1 MLRRGCIMERSPV
14 FTSAAAEREVEYSR
28 EAASVVKW
36 SAPNGDVH
44 SLVIP
49 PTVYPPRRDT
59 DFLADVLANGYL
71 RHGLDWLEIG
81 CGSGA
86 LSLFAASQGCCV
98 TACDV
103 HPLAVAAS
111 RGNFESSEY
120 SATVLEGGPGPEVD
134 GPLGQWGGENLY
146 DAVVWNM
153 PYLSSPVP
161 GEPTLGPMEEA
172 ALTDT
177 DGSGLLV
184 RLIELFERG
193 RLLKP
198 GGMAFVVVS
207 SSGWGSN
214 ACETAWAKGWSAR
227 PLATTTFEDGEILSV
242 IKIWRPF
249 ASSPFHLMDVVESTN
264 QWLLETGDA
273 AGATVRAVK
282 QTKGRGR
289 RGRTWES
296 LDESLLASWV
306 VHSGPG
312 MQHSA
317 LDQVRVGGAL
327 VNLIKQFQGSD
338 ADSVCLK
345 WPNDIYV
352 CDQTSNVWQKAGGVL
367 FEATTQGASSRVVL
381 GIGLNLIS
389 PQNGQYSGLN
399 LIGVDTGLA
408 HLHRAVHAMVSSLYE
423 VAERRNA
430 LDLTFYDTAA
440 LESMVNEGVRRLGPI
455 FYRNANVGFYRLNND
470 GSIGVEGGR
479 LVLNDGDD
487 LEWSNIKFGI
497 EDNIG

>member
-1 MLRRGCIMERSPV
+1 
-14 FTSAAAEREVEYSR
+14 
-28 EAASVVKW
+28 
-36 SAPNGDVH
+36 
-44 SLVIP
+44 
-49 PTVYPPRRDT
+49 
-59 DFLADVLANGYL
+59 
-71 RHGLDWLEIG
+71 
-81 CGSGA
+81 
-86 LSLFAASQGCCV
+86 
-98 TACDV
+98 
-103 HPLAVAAS
+103 
-111 RGNFESSEY
+111 
-120 SATVLEGGPGPEVD
+120 
-134 GPLGQWGGENLY
+134 
-146 DAVVWNM
+146 
-153 PYLSSPVP
+153 
-161 GEPTLGPMEEA
+161 
-172 ALTDT
+172 
-177 DGSGLLV
+177 
-184 RLIELFERG
+184 
-193 RLLKP
+193 
-198 GGMAFVVVS
+198 
-207 SSGWGSN
+207 
-214 ACETAWAKGWSAR
+214 
-227 PLATTTFEDGEILSV
+227 
-242 IKIWRPF
+242 
-249 ASSPFHLMDVVESTN
+249 
-264 QWLLETGDA
+264 
-273 AGATVRAVK
+273 
-282 QTKGRGR
+282 
-289 RGRTWES
+289 
-296 LDESLLASWV
+296 
-306 VHSGPG
+306 

-487 LEWSNIKFGI
+487 LEWSNIEFGI